1 MAINST
7 YYINAATFD
16 VATSVYLDVNLT
28 YIAPDGVYKFGS
40 VVRQQSSGIL
50 LEIETCV
57 DCTLLCGTN
66 EPGAIGQGIYLTT
79 LNVGSSTGAI
89 VLKFQAPKTPSGIRV
104 IYDGVVYNKLSSPVN
119 GLHQSSSYGNFTI
132 IGDSDDT
139 GTCDV
144 SWYPSGG
151 TVSLNE
157 YIYDTGTYGFIPTGG
172 SQSVSIASGDI
183 SLDSFNQGLCVMVI
197 PKTSSA
203 PDILNIEAIGPCT
216 LSGFDIFPVCPEPL
230 PSFNASV
237 RYEEDYYITCSTITG
252 EVYYFQKVNITSTYP
267 IDVTDYVFSDEN
279 GQYPL
284 ADGYYLYDSGI
295 GYRVLG
301 ITDGIVTSN
310 ASCTP

>member
-7 YYINAATFD
+7 YYIDAATFD
-16 VATSVYLDVNLT
+16 VATSVYLDVNLAF
-28 YIAPDGVYKFGS
+28 IAPDGIYKFGS

-57 DCTLLCGTN
+57 DCTLVCGDQ
-66 EPGAIGQGIYLTT
+66 EPNGSGQGIYLTT

-89 VLKFQAPKTPSGIRV
+89 VLKFQAPFTPSGIRV

-132 IGDSDDT
+132 IGDSDET
-139 GTCDV
+139 GTCDI

-151 TVSLNE
+151 SVLLNE
-157 YIYDTGTYGFIPTGG
+157 YVYDTGAYDFIPTGG
-172 SQSVSIASGDI
+172 VQTIAIGSGDI
-183 SLDSFNQGLCVMVI
+183 SLDTFNQGICVMVI
-197 PKTSSA
+197 PKPSSA
-203 PDILNIEAIGPCT
+203 PNILRIEAIGPCT
-216 LSGFDIFPVCPEPL
+216 LSGFDIFPYCPEPL
-230 PSFNASV
+230 PSFNGSIK
-237 RYEEDYYITCSTITG
+237 YDFFDEISCSTATE
-252 EVYYFQKVNITSTYP
+252 EVYYFQKVNIISFYP
-267 IDVTDYVFSDEN
+267 VDVTDYVFSDEN

-284 ADGYYLYDSGI
+284 ADGYYLYDSGG

-301 ITDGIVTSN
+301 VTDGIVTSN

>member
-7 YYINAATFD
+7 YYIDAATFD

-28 YIAPDGVYKFGS
+28 FIAPDGVYKFGS

-57 DCTLLCGTN
+57 DCTLVCGDQ
-66 EPGAIGQGIYLTT
+66 EPSAGGQGIFLVSV
-79 LNVGSSTGAI
+79 NVGSSTGAI
-89 VLKFQAPKTPSGIRV
+89 IITFQAPTVPSGIRV

-132 IGDSDDT
+132 IGDSDET

-151 TVSLNE
+151 SILLNE
-157 YIYDTGTYGFIPTGG
+157 YTYDTGTFSYIPTGG
-172 SQSVSIASGDI
+172 VQTIAIGAGDI
-183 SLDSFNQGLCVMVI
+183 SLDTFNQGFCIMVI
-197 PKTSSA
+197 PKPSSV
-203 PDILNIEAIGPCT
+203 PNILRIESIGPCT
-216 LSGFDIFPVCPEPL
+216 LSGNFIGIDCPEPL
-230 PSFNASV
+230 LSFNGSI
-237 RYEEDYYITCSTITG
+237 RYDFADEISCSTATE
-252 EVYYFQKVNITSTYP
+252 EVYYWKDVNTSSD

-284 ADGYYLYDSGI
+284 ADGFYLYGT
-295 GYRVLG
+295 RVLG
-301 ITDGIVTSN
+301 VTDGIVISN
-310 ASCTP
+310 VSCTP